1 MQILKIEMNKKE
13 KMITIKIFIIIY
25 LIVDLVNLILHRK
38 LGNFLKNNTATRS
51 ILEKKYN
58 GRKELVDKMID
69 SMDEIAWCEYLRS
82 LIPIYHVYELLMLSS
97 SLLALK
103 LIPEETMK
111 EVVKKAE
118 NDDTW

>member
-1 MQILKIEMNKKE
+1 MV
-13 KMITIKIFIIIY
+13 TIKIFIIIY
-25 LIVDLVNLILHRK
+25 LIIDLINLILHRK
-38 LGNFLKNNTATRS
+38 LGNFLKNNPATRS

-58 GRKELVDKMID
+58 GRKELVDEMIN

-82 LIPIYHVYELLMLSS
+82 LIPIYHIYELLMLSS

>member
-1 MQILKIEMNKKE
+1 
-13 KMITIKIFIIIY
+13 MITIKIFIIIY
-25 LIVDLVNLILHRK
+25 LLVDLVNFLLHRK
-38 LGNFLKNNTATRS
+38 LGNFLKNNPTTKS

-58 GRKELVDKMID
+58 GRKESVDEMID
-69 SMDEIAWCEYLRS
+69 SMDEITWREYLRS
-82 LIPIYHVYELLMLSS
+82 LIPIYHIYELLMLSG
-97 SLLALK
+97 SLLVLK

>member
-1 MQILKIEMNKKE
+1 
-13 KMITIKIFIIIY
+13 MITIKIFIIIY
-25 LIVDLVNLILHRK
+25 LLVDLINLILHRK
-38 LGNFLKNNTATRS
+38 LGNFLKNNPTTKS

-58 GRKELVDKMID
+58 GRKKSVDEMID
-69 SMDEIAWCEYLRS
+69 SMDEITWREYLRS
-82 LIPIYHVYELLMLSS
+82 LIPIYHIYELLMLSG
-97 SLLALK
+97 SLLVLK

>member
-1 MQILKIEMNKKE
+1 
-13 KMITIKIFIIIY
+13 MITIKIFIIIY
-25 LIVDLVNLILHRK
+25 LLVDLVNLILHRK
-38 LGNFLKNNTATRS
+38 LGNFLKNNHATRS

-58 GRKELVDKMID
+58 GRKELVDEMID

-82 LIPIYHVYELLMLSS
+82 LIPIYHIYELLMLSG
-97 SLLALK
+97 SLLVLK

>member
-1 MQILKIEMNKKE
+1 MA
-13 KMITIKIFIIIY
+13 TIKIFIIIY
-25 LIVDLVNLILHRK
+25 LLVDLVNLILHRK
-38 LGNFLKNNTATRS
+38 LGNFLKNNPTTRS

-58 GRKELVDKMID
+58 GRKESVDEMID
-69 SMDEIAWCEYLRS
+69 SMDEIEWCEYLRS
-82 LIPIYHVYELLMLSS
+82 LIPIYHIYELFMLSG

>member
-1 MQILKIEMNKKE
+1 
-13 KMITIKIFIIIY
+13 MITIKIFIIIY
-25 LIVDLVNLILHRK
+25 LLVDLVNLILHRK
-38 LGNFLKNNTATRS
+38 LGNFLKNNPATRL
-51 ILEKKYN
+51 ILEKKYDD
-58 GRKELVDKMID
+58 RKESVDKIID

-82 LIPIYHVYELLMLSS
+82 LIPIYHIYELFMLSG

>member
-1 MQILKIEMNKKE
+1 
-13 KMITIKIFIIIY
+13 MITIKIFIIIY
-25 LIVDLVNLILHRK
+25 LLVDLVNLILHRK
-38 LGNFLKNNTATRS
+38 LGNFLKNNLATKS

-58 GRKELVDKMID
+58 GRKELINEMID
-69 SMDEIAWCEYLRS
+69 SMDEIAWREYLRS
-82 LIPIYHVYELLMLSS
+82 LIPIYHIYELFMLSG
-97 SLLALK
+97 SLLVLK

>member
-1 MQILKIEMNKKE
+1 
-13 KMITIKIFIIIY
+13 MITIKIFIIIY
-25 LIVDLVNLILHRK
+25 LIVDLINLILHRK
-38 LGNFLKNNTATRS
+38 LGNFLKNNPATRS

-58 GRKELVDKMID
+58 GRKEMID

-82 LIPIYHVYELLMLSS
+82 LIPIYHIYELFMLSG

-111 EVVKKAE
+111 EVVKKTE